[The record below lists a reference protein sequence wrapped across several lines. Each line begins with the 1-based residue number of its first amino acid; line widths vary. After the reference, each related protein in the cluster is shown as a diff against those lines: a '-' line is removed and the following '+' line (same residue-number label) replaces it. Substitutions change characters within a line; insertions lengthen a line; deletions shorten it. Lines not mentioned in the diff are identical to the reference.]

1 METASK
7 NKLVMKNTLM
17 LYFRMFLITGI
28 TRYTSRIVLEAL
40 GEIDYGIYN
49 VVTGV
54 VVMMDFINAALYGA
68 TIRFQ

>member
-1 METASK
+1 
-7 NKLVMKNTLM
+7 MKNTLM